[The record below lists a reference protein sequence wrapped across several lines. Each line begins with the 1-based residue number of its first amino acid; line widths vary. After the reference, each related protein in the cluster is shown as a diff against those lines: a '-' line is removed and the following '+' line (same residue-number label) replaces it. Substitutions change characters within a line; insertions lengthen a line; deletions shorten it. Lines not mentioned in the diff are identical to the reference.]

1 MKYTIE
7 HNRLMEVM
15 EDFFKKNFPEIELP
29 LMKKNSSGKGNS
41 GYGSGLDD
49 YTWINRHYYS
59 PNDVGLETPI
69 FIEWDDRHLFSNEKW
84 SVDEKLEFIYDFFGE
99 NNFEEFVK
107 WYFGLD
113 IAKYSNNKKTNW
125 IFE

>member
-15 EDFFKKNFPEIELP
+15 EDFFKRNFPYIELP
-29 LMKKNSSGKGNS
+29 LIKKKSTGKGNS

-49 YTWINRHYYS
+49 YTWMNIYYYS
-59 PNDVGLETPI
+59 PDDLENPL
-69 FIEWDDRHLFSNEKW
+69 FIEWDDRHLYSDEKW
-84 SVDEKLEFIYDFFGE
+84 SVDEKLEVMYNFFGE
-99 NNFEEFVK
+99 ENFENFIK
-107 WYFGLD
+107 KYFGFD
-113 IAKYSNNKKTNW
+113 IKKYSNNKKTNW

>member
-1 MKYTIE
+1 
-7 HNRLMEVM
+7 MEFM

-29 LMKKNSSGKGNS
+29 LVIKKFKGKGNRS
-41 GYGSGLDD
+41 YGSGLDD
-49 YTWINRHYYS
+49 YTWINIYYYS
-59 PNDVGLETPI
+59 PDDLDNPL
-69 FIEWDDRHLFSNEKW
+69 FIQWDDRHLYSNEKW
-84 SVDEKLEFIYDFFGE
+84 SVDEKLEFMYDFFGE